1 MDSTYTASNNGVW
14 VCIKGITT
22 GLYSLEVSLKT
33 QQGQLT
39 EHNHILQHKSIAI
52 LGYWIPSKT
61 QYIVYL

>member
-33 QQGQLT
+33 QQEQLT
-39 EHNHILQHKSIAI
+39 ELP
-52 LGYWIPSKT
+52 LT
-61 QYIVYL
+61 QPHTIV